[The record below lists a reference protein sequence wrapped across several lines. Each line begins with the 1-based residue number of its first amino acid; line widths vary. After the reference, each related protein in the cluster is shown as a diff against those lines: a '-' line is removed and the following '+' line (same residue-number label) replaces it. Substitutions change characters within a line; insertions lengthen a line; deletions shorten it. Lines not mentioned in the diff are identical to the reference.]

1 MEEWTIINEHKDDHV
16 FHIHTNDML
25 LTKINGEPLAEP
37 IWVDTAIVPRNGSIT
52 FRSRFLDFT
61 GKYML
66 HCHMMNH
73 EELGMM
79 QVVEVYA
86 DPRLRPASRA
96 CGGLVASSARL
107 LSTVPKLLVERALD
121 PFARWNR
128 FELLREGLILV
139 PCLCRA

>member
-1 MEEWTIINEHKDDHV
+1 
-16 FHIHTNDML
+16 ML
-25 LTKINGEPLAEP
+25 LTKINGEPLEEP
-37 IWVDTAIVPRNGSIT
+37 IWLDTAIVPRNGSIT

-86 DPRLRPASRA
+86 GDKRPPAAAGIQSRWLRTGCPPGS
-96 CGGLVASSARL
+96 GLRRDDESGRGMLA
-107 LSTVPKLLVERALD
+107 
-121 PFARWNR
+121 
-128 FELLREGLILV
+128 
-139 PCLCRA
+139 